1 MSALKVIEYS
11 SSDELYVRTLALREA
26 VLRRPLG
33 LKFSENMAELER
45 DYRHFVLVA
54 ERQATPLGCLMVVR
68 QEGGCFQ
75 IRQMAVADAFQR
87 RGHGSHL
94 MLGVEQVL
102 IREGF
107 KGRLFLHARDVAIGF
122 YARLGYVEVGE
133 PFIEVGI
140 SHTKME
146 KTIL

>member
-1 MSALKVIEYS
+1 MSAVQVIEYS
-11 SSDELYVRTLALREA
+11 SSDALYARTLALREA

-33 LKFSENMAELER
+33 LQFSDDIAERER
-45 DYRHFVLVA
+45 DYRHFALIV
-54 ERQATPLGCLMVVR
+54 EKQASPLGCLMVVQ
-68 QEGGCFQ
+68 QENGFFQ
-75 IRQMAVADAFQR
+75 IRQMAVADAHQR
-87 RGHGSHL
+87 RGHGSRL

-140 SHTKME
+140 PHAKME
-146 KTIL
+146 KTIC